1 MISNIFF
8 ILLLIV
14 AVVLS
19 GLICRADFR
28 RRIIPDVYLFPLL
41 LIGLVITN
49 FYPWPI
55 TPGDGAIAAILGYV
69 ITAIIGY
76 VFEKIKPGKTAP
88 IGMGDIKLI
97 AVVGYMVGNNGIGN
111 IVNRCMY
118 CRFDMG
124 HIQKTKIHSVCT
136 IFNIRWTFIFNY
148 NDVFD
153 IICQDRDNGQGNE
166 NINIIFYNWRDSG
179 RTCHGDNIPQCD
191 HAIF

>member
-55 TPGDGAIAAILGYV
+55 TPGDGAIAAIFGYV

-97 AVVGYMVGNNGIGN
+97 AVVGIWLGTTGLATSLIVACIAGLIWGI
-111 IVNRCMY
+111 
-118 CRFDMG
+118 FKK
-124 HIQKTKIHSVCT
+124 QKFIPFAPFL
-136 IFNIRWTFIFNY
+136 IFGGILSLITMMFLI
-148 NDVFD
+148 
-153 IICQDRDNGQGNE
+153 
-166 NINIIFYNWRDSG
+166 
-179 RTCHGDNIPQCD
+179 
-191 HAIF
+191 